1 MWTCKKCYEEI
12 EDTFDACWKCSS
24 NELTSEKKTNWSVN
38 GKYYIATVVWVSS
51 LCYVILFCYLNR
63 HFVFLRYIDELRGG
77 YRTSFG
83 ILKEA
88 PIYSVPIS
96 IFLLYISENQSTKLK
111 TEKTKTIIITLII
124 TILVYMFIKG
134 F

>member
-38 GKYYIATVVWVSS
+38 AAFYIATVVWVSS
-51 LCYVILFCYLNR
+51 LCYFVLFCYLSS
-63 HFVFLRYIDELRGG
+63 G
-77 YRTSFG
+77 YKPSFG

-88 PIYSVPIS
+88 PKYSVPIS
-96 IFLLYISENQSTKLK
+96 ISLLYISENQSTKLK
-111 TEKTKTIIITLII
+111 TEKTKAIIITLII